1 MSSSKSKNKN
11 RADFNYICSLK
22 YRHIPPTPEHL
33 PLDLSWNVD
42 LNYLTGPDSFFESFQ
57 SSRLPLISDYDL
69 GMKTEL
75 SDYPGLFLGDESS
88 LNPRRETTSFD
99 INDQALLCVGKDPVT
114 ITQDSPRLKRL
125 SRNEPK
131 EWLRRT
137 QYLDSEAVYKTNKTT
152 TMESRMAALKANS
165 DLVDQSHEEQ
175 IKAIDK
181 TFEKAN
187 DPEFLSTLKHP
198 TNPSLKVKE
207 IIPVF
212 PEFQES
218 LRGQNKFDRD
228 PWEGYEIE
236 EDEDNGEEKE
246 LRMSKAIIIPGEDRH
261 GKNLF
266 RLYVP
271 NVESAKRLVKIKSF
285 EDTKN
290 ESYQFK
296 WVRDYNIDSDTVME
310 NQDLLFVE
318 QNPTD
323 GKSEKIF
330 SYSELYVAS
339 VLKRRRDTSER
350 IQMPEL
356 QGGSTY
362 LNVEYV
368 LNNEKKTPEKLD
380 SDNDNNDD
388 YDMKELGKDNDKNSD
403 ITGKRNRNI
412 DLFDDDD
419 IDDWPNEPPS
429 RKIKVNDEKEE
440 LFDEDVGSDHTIDGD

>member
-42 LNYLTGPDSFFESFQ
+42 LNYLTEPDSFFESFQ
-57 SSRLPLISDYDL
+57 ASRLPLISDYDL

-75 SDYPGLFLGDESS
+75 S
-88 LNPRRETTSFD
+88 
-99 INDQALLCVGKDPVT
+99 KDPVT
-114 ITQDSPRLKRL
+114 VNQDLSRLKRL

-152 TMESRMAALKANS
+152 TMESRMAALKANL

-175 IKAIDK
+175 IKAIDR

-198 TNPSLKVKE
+198 SNSSLKVKE

-228 PWEGYEIE
+228 PWEGYEIDD
-236 EDEDNGEEKE
+236 DEDKGAEKE

-271 NVESAKRLVKIKSF
+271 DVESANRLVKIKSF
-285 EDTKN
+285 DDTKN
-290 ESYQFK
+290 EAYHFK

-323 GKSEKIF
+323 GKNEKIF

-368 LNNEKKTPEKLD
+368 QNIEKRMPERLD
-380 SDNDNNDD
+380 SDDNDD
-388 YDMKELGKDNDKNSD
+388 FDKDIDKNSD
-403 ITGKRNRNI
+403 ISGKRKRDVNDDYTDNWTSNRKLKT
-412 DLFDDDD
+412 D
-419 IDDWPNEPPS
+419 
-429 RKIKVNDEKEE
+429 NDEKEG
-440 LFDEDVGSDHTIDGD
+440 LFDEELGSDNTIDAD

>member
-42 LNYLTGPDSFFESFQ
+42 LNYLTEPDSFFESFQ
-57 SSRLPLISDYDL
+57 ASRLPLISDYDL

-75 SDYPGLFLGDESS
+75 SDYPGLFLGDESG

-114 ITQDSPRLKRL
+114 VNQDLSRLKRL

-152 TMESRMAALKANS
+152 TMESRMAALKANL

-175 IKAIDK
+175 IKAIDR

-198 TNPSLKVKE
+198 SNSSLKDK
-207 IIPVF
+207 
-212 PEFQES
+212 
-218 LRGQNKFDRD
+218 GA
-228 PWEGYEIE
+228 
-236 EDEDNGEEKE
+236 EKE

-271 NVESAKRLVKIKSF
+271 DVESANRLVKIKSF
-285 EDTKN
+285 DDTKN
-290 ESYQFK
+290 EAYHFK

-323 GKSEKIF
+323 GKNEKIF

-356 QGGSTY
+356 QGG
-362 LNVEYV
+362 
-368 LNNEKKTPEKLD
+368 NNWTSNRKLKTD
-380 SDNDNNDD
+380 
-388 YDMKELGKDNDKNSD
+388 
-403 ITGKRNRNI
+403 
-412 DLFDDDD
+412 
-419 IDDWPNEPPS
+419 
-429 RKIKVNDEKEE
+429 NDEKEG
-440 LFDEDVGSDHTIDGD
+440 LFDEELGSDNTIDAD

>member
-42 LNYLTGPDSFFESFQ
+42 LNYLTEPDSFFESFQ
-57 SSRLPLISDYDL
+57 ASRLPLISDYDL

-75 SDYPGLFLGDESS
+75 SDYPGLFLGDESG

-114 ITQDSPRLKRL
+114 VNQDLSRLKRL

-152 TMESRMAALKANS
+152 TMESRMAALKANL
-165 DLVDQSHEEQ
+165 DL
-175 IKAIDK
+175 
-181 TFEKAN
+181 
-187 DPEFLSTLKHP
+187 
-198 TNPSLKVKE
+198 VKE

-228 PWEGYEIE
+228 PWEGYEIDD
-236 EDEDNGEEKE
+236 DEDKGAEKE

-271 NVESAKRLVKIKSF
+271 DVESANRLVKIKSF
-285 EDTKN
+285 DDTKN
-290 ESYQFK
+290 EAYHFK

-323 GKSEKIF
+323 GKNEKIF

-368 LNNEKKTPEKLD
+368 QNIEKRMPERLD
-380 SDNDNNDD
+380 SDDNDD
-388 YDMKELGKDNDKNSD
+388 FDKDIDKNSD
-403 ITGKRNRNI
+403 ISGKRKRDVNDDYTDNWTSNRKLKT
-412 DLFDDDD
+412 D
-419 IDDWPNEPPS
+419 
-429 RKIKVNDEKEE
+429 NDEKEG
-440 LFDEDVGSDHTIDGD
+440 LFDEELGSDNTIDAD